1 MSSEFVQWLK
11 KEWDGLEQRTRQKYS
26 VRKLSLAAGL
36 SAGTLHQL
44 LKRPDVQPSPKT
56 CNKLAAFFETDPRH
70 VLQLAG
76 HIVPAEG
83 ETTSHLQVA
92 TQRSDLRAL
101 IYDLVEFTSDEV
113 RIVQQTVD
121 QLKTRRKMQQAASK
135 VAVALV
141 VDDTPS
147 ARETIADMLRVAG
160 LKVLEAPHGLAAVE
174 LIKTSGSIVDVVLM
188 DYRMPRMDGVEATK
202 QIRERFPDLPVIF
215 VSAWDKPEM
224 KEAAFAVGAMEYLVA
239 PIDYDR
245 LLETIA
251 SIRPNESQSAHI
263 QL

>member
-1 MSSEFVQWLK
+1 MSSEFIQWLK
-11 KEWDGLEQRTRQKYS
+11 KEWEGLERRTHQKYS
-26 VRKLSLAAGL
+26 VRKLSLEAGL

-56 CNKLAAFFETDPRH
+56 CNKLAAFFGADARH

-76 HIVPAEG
+76 HIAPAERKPAS
-83 ETTSHLQVA
+83 ELNA
-92 TQRSDLRAL
+92 AMQRSDLRAL
-101 IYDLVEFTSDEV
+101 IHDVAEFTAEEV

-121 QLKTRRKMQQAASK
+121 QLKTRRRMQKAASK

-141 VDDTPS
+141 VDDAPS
-147 ARETIADMLRVAG
+147 ARATIADMLRVAG

-202 QIRERFPDLPVIF
+202 EIRKRFPDLPVIF
-215 VSAWDKPEM
+215 ISAWDKPEM
-224 KEAAFAVGAMEYLVA
+224 KEAAFAAGAMEYLIA

-251 SIRPNESQSAHI
+251 SIQPREQSVPNQT
-263 QL
+263 L

>member
-11 KEWDGLEQRTRQKYS
+11 REWDALERRTHQNYS
-26 VRKLSLAAGL
+26 VRRLSLEAGL

-56 CNKLAAFFETDPRH
+56 CNKLAVFFGLDPRH

-76 HIVPAEG
+76 HIVPPDG
-83 ETTSHLQVA
+83 ETRSDLEA
-92 TQRSDLRAL
+92 AMQRSDLRTL
-101 IYDLVEFTSDEV
+101 IRDLVEFTSDEV
-113 RIVQQTVD
+113 RIVQQTAD
-121 QLKTRRKMQQAASK
+121 QLKTRRKMQKAASK

-141 VDDTPS
+141 VDDAPS
-147 ARETIADMLRVAG
+147 AREIIADMLRVAG
-160 LKVLEAPHGLAAVE
+160 LKVLEASHGLAAVE

-202 QIRERFPDLPVIF
+202 EIRKRFPDLPVIF

-224 KEAAFAVGAMEYLVA
+224 KEAAFAAGAMEYLVA

-251 SIRPNESQSAHI
+251 SIRPNNRQATHP
-263 QL
+263 QH